1 MFKVGQRV
9 IYNSDYTDGVYYPPK
24 GTITSIMGDTLLVV
38 KWDEGIKG
46 DDAWACWSNNVKIM
60 NEQEEQ

>member
-24 GTITSIMGDTLLVV
+24 GTKGTITSILGEDGTLLMI
-38 KWDEGIKG
+38 KWDEGT
-46 DDAWACWSNNVKIM
+46 DDGAWACLSNKVKM
-60 NEQEEQ
+60 MSE